1 MLLQYKT
8 LPHRETYAN
17 TEKRGGDMFQT
28 LLTTLQKL
36 ALLKAGVKSCILYST
51 NVPVHLHLHLFKINV
66 ALKDNNMH
74 RFSMFT

>member
-1 MLLQYKT
+1 
-8 LPHRETYAN
+8 
-17 TEKRGGDMFQT
+17 MFQT